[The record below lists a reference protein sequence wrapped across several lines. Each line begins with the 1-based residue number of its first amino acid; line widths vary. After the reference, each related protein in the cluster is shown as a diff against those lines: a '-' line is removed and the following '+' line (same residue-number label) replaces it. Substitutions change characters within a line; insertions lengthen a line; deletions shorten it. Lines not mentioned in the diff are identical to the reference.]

1 MRYLISNRKWQ
12 LRRKHGKTRISHIKL
27 EDQLKIQDIEI
38 KDLKDKVLK
47 LGPKIQDVEK
57 SVTSLKQIIMRIKP
71 TESENKLIAPED
83 DTKEKSFHIR
93 TEGNSPGIQRGINS

>member
-27 EDQLKIQDIEI
+27 EDQLTIQDIEI
-38 KDLKDKVLK
+38 KDLKDNVLK
-47 LGPKIQDVEK
+47 LGPKVQDVEK

-71 TESENKLIAPED
+71 TESENKLIAP
-83 DTKEKSFHIR
+83 KMIR
-93 TEGNSPGIQRGINS
+93 RRNHFILEQREMI